1 MENTAEN
8 RMLVARLCVESMTPE
23 EMEEAL
29 MYEMRSRY
37 KRETGLFD
45 YTVQQLKDM
54 NMIENEGGM

>member
-37 KRETGLFD
+37 KREPGVFD
-45 YTVQQLKDM
+45 TAVQLLEDM
-54 NMIENEGGM
+54 DMIENEGGA

>member
-54 NMIENEGGM
+54 NMIENEGGV